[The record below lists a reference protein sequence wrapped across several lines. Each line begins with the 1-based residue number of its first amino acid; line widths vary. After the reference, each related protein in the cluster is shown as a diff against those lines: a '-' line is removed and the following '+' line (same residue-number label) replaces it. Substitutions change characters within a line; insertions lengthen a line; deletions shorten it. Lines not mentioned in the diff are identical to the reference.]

1 MHQKINAYELAG
13 LKIHMQD
20 MPEVLEKAIDKAFSL
35 SRIESIDVDIELRGK
50 ILEDNSFFEE
60 MPLFISRKFQE
71 IGAGEDPVLISRE
84 KGEFALLAKGKES
97 SSYAVCSPPF
107 NNIELCCQKLTKK
120 STPLIFQSVLIPVI
134 GELLMKQGKLLMHA
148 GCVGTPEG
156 DGILLLADSG
166 GGKTTTSFS
175 MAREGFSLMSDDLV
189 VASPTAKGIIFEP
202 IREKMNVSKKTIEF
216 FPELSFLRKLLK
228 QSREAKVPVDPK
240 EIFGS
245 NNIIDSAHAS
255 AIIIVKIGKNG
266 PKLVPVAGSAML
278 NPLLKSNTFAHS
290 ESIPEKRVECVWRLL
305 DQTISYELVTGFD
318 PDYLGRWMANKAGT
332 GSFGKSSTA
341 LFKTDFIE
349 KPGRRKRNITLKKPS
364 NLSVADKKIFLQ
376 AILKHVLDNSKDNQ
390 ETSERFLDQI
400 TSKKFVSWV
409 KYHRIEI
416 LLLKWLSDLNENL
429 LQNITID
436 YKSKMIEAVAHS
448 IQMQST
454 AKKVLSKLEKTGIST
469 ILLRGPGLALKYYPE
484 AYLRYFRDI
493 DIIVSHENLK
503 TAEKILYDLGFSFD
517 GEKDY
522 WDKRGEWPF
531 TNGHVTV
538 ELHWDAYPVNCL
550 KMYQSTNFW
559 EEKETIDL
567 DGFAT
572 KGLSVNHLLLSSCL
586 HFSCE
591 HKLDRLVR
599 LIDIRQIV
607 KIDND
612 KIDWDWIV
620 NYSLKSSQ
628 RLAAGQAFRFAR
640 ELVGADIPDIVLR
653 RLEPNSFLEK
663 NADKIFSPKYL
674 LATPGR
680 SSRFRRFIFYEI
692 LKRYGKDKSF

>member
-1 MHQKINAYELAG
+1 
-13 LKIHMQD
+13 
-20 MPEVLEKAIDKAFSL
+20 
-35 SRIESIDVDIELRGK
+35 
-50 ILEDNSFFEE
+50 
-60 MPLFISRKFQE
+60 
-71 IGAGEDPVLISRE
+71 
-84 KGEFALLAKGKES
+84 
-97 SSYAVCSPPF
+97 
-107 NNIELCCQKLTKK
+107 
-120 STPLIFQSVLIPVI
+120 
-134 GELLMKQGKLLMHA
+134 
-148 GCVGTPEG
+148 
-156 DGILLLADSG
+156 
-166 GGKTTTSFS
+166 
-175 MAREGFSLMSDDLV
+175 
-189 VASPTAKGIIFEP
+189 
-202 IREKMNVSKKTIEF
+202 
-216 FPELSFLRKLLK
+216 
-228 QSREAKVPVDPK
+228 
-240 EIFGS
+240 
-245 NNIIDSAHAS
+245 
-255 AIIIVKIGKNG
+255 
-266 PKLVPVAGSAML
+266 
-278 NPLLKSNTFAHS
+278 
-290 ESIPEKRVECVWRLL
+290 
-305 DQTISYELVTGFD
+305 
-318 PDYLGRWMANKAGT
+318 
-332 GSFGKSSTA
+332 
-341 LFKTDFIE
+341 
-349 KPGRRKRNITLKKPS
+349 
-364 NLSVADKKIFLQ
+364 
-376 AILKHVLDNSKDNQ
+376 
-390 ETSERFLDQI
+390 
-400 TSKKFVSWV
+400 
-409 KYHRIEI
+409 
-416 LLLKWLSDLNENL
+416 
-429 LQNITID
+429 
-436 YKSKMIEAVAHS
+436 MIEAVAHS

-493 DIIVSHENLK
+493 DIIVSHQNLK

-531 TNGHVTV
+531 TDGHVTV